1 MLPRASRTNGTVRSR
16 SAVCNHH
23 SLGARRAANKS
34 TVVIRHCPVLTSVV
48 RRQETSLVTRTR
60 DCFPDVA
67 SAKESLAG
75 GNGTSLQV
83 SLAAQMRLGSSVGAV
98 VDVVLEPDEVRTAEV
113 IGSFCLATDLAMG
126 FPFEHGLQSTLVA
139 MRLAER
145 MGVEPAAANQTYYG
159 CLLAF
164 AGCTTDAEI
173 ASAVFANGALLKY
186 FHPVMFGSPAETLVG
201 IMKALAGPDSTPLV
215 RAMRGAVRL
224 PGAVRGH
231 QRHIVAMCE
240 VAEMLCDRLG
250 MPRDVHDI
258 VLGFTARWDGKGTPR
273 GLGGEQLPVALRIM
287 HVARDATFQCLLGG
301 TDHVLRVMRDRS
313 GKAFDPDVVTH
324 LTESLPNILAFDDSS
339 SVWAEMLAWEPQ
351 EMLMLRG
358 DEVDRALAAMGDFA
372 DLISSYFIGHSAAVA
387 QLAAAAAARLDL
399 APRDVVAVRRA
410 ALVHDVGRVAVG
422 TSVWNK
428 PAALTADEWE
438 HVRLHAYHTERVLS
452 RSPALSKL
460 GSIAGAHHERL
471 DGSGYHRGVTA
482 PSLAMTAR
490 LLAVADAYRTMIE
503 PRPHRAAKSPE
514 EAARALAE
522 AASAGRIDPDAVAA
536 VLEAAGTAVPRMARP
551 AGLTG
556 REAQVISM
564 VAKGL
569 QTKQVGHRLG
579 ISAKTAD
586 RHLQNAY
593 AKIGVSTRAAA
604 ALFAMQ
610 HGLTSWGELPIP
622 DTSHGS

>member
-1 MLPRASRTNGTVRSR
+1 M
-16 SAVCNHH
+16 
-23 SLGARRAANKS
+23 
-34 TVVIRHCPVLTSVV
+34 
-48 RRQETSLVTRTR
+48 
-60 DCFPDVA
+60 
-67 SAKESLAG
+67 
-75 GNGTSLQV
+75 
-83 SLAAQMRLGSSVGAV
+83 VGEAPQ
-98 VDVVLEPDEVRTAEV
+98 LDEVRAAEV

-126 FPFEHGLQSTLVA
+126 LPFEHGLRSTLVA

-145 MGVEPAAANQTYYG
+145 IGVDPAAATQTYYG
-159 CLLAF
+159 CLLVW

-173 ASAVFANGALLKY
+173 SSELFTDGALLKY
-186 FHPVMFGSPAETLVG
+186 FNPVMFGSPAETLTG
-201 IMKALAGPDSTPLV
+201 IVKALAEPYSSPVV
-215 RAMRGAVRL
+215 RAVRGAARL

-250 MPRDVHDI
+250 MSRDIRDLVR
-258 VLGFTARWDGKGTPR
+258 GFTARWDGKGTPR
-273 GLGGEQLPVALRIM
+273 DLGGAQLPIALRIL
-287 HVARDATFQCLLGG
+287 HVATDATLQCLLGD

-313 GKAFDPDVVTH
+313 GKAFDPAVVTV
-324 LTESLPNILAFDDSS
+324 LVESIPEIFAVDDSGS
-339 SVWAEMLAWEPQ
+339 AWAEMLAREPGKK
-351 EMLMLRG
+351 LMLRG
-358 DEVDRALAAMGDFA
+358 AEVDRALGAMGDFA

-387 QLAAAAAARLDL
+387 QLAEAAAARLNM

-410 ALVHDVGRVAVG
+410 ALVHDLGRVAVA

-428 PAALTADEWE
+428 PTALTADEWE

-452 RSPALSKL
+452 RSAALTKL
-460 GSIAGAHHERL
+460 AWIAGTHHERL

-482 PSLAMTAR
+482 PSLAMPAR
-490 LLAVADAYRTMIE
+490 LLAVADAYRTLIE
-503 PRPHRAAKSPE
+503 PRPHRAARSPE
-514 EAARALAE
+514 EAARALGD
-522 AASAGRIDPDAVAA
+522 AANAGRIDPDAVAA
-536 VLEAAGTAVPRMARP
+536 VLEAAGAAVPRMTRP
-551 AGLTG
+551 AGLTD

-622 DTSHGS
+622 HPGQRS

>member
-1 MLPRASRTNGTVRSR
+1 
-16 SAVCNHH
+16 
-23 SLGARRAANKS
+23 
-34 TVVIRHCPVLTSVV
+34 
-48 RRQETSLVTRTR
+48 
-60 DCFPDVA
+60 
-67 SAKESLAG
+67 
-75 GNGTSLQV
+75 
-83 SLAAQMRLGSSVGAV
+83 V
-98 VDVVLEPDEVRTAEV
+98 VDVPQEPDEVRTAEV

-126 FPFEHGLQSTLVA
+126 LPFEHGLQSTLVA

-145 MGVEPAAANQTYYG
+145 MGVDPAAAKQTYYG
-159 CLLAF
+159 CLLVW

-173 ASAVFANGALLKY
+173 SSTLFADGALLKY
-186 FHPVMFGSPAETLVG
+186 FNPVMFGSPAETLAG
-201 IMKALAGPDSTPLV
+201 IIKALADPDNPRHI
-215 RAMRGAVRL
+215 RAVQGAARL

-240 VAEMLCDRLG
+240 VAEMLCERLG
-250 MPRDVHDI
+250 MRKDVRDLVR
-258 VLGFTARWDGKGTPR
+258 GFTARWDRKGTPR
-273 GLGGEQLPVALRIM
+273 GLGGEQLPVALRIL
-287 HVARDATFQCLLGG
+287 HVATDATFQCLLGG

-313 GKAFDPDVVTH
+313 GKAFDPDVVTV
-324 LTESLPNILAFDDSS
+324 LAEGMPDILAFDDSG
-339 SVWAEMLAWEPQ
+339 SVWAEILAREPGG
-351 EMLMLRG
+351 MLMLRG
-358 DEVDRALAAMGDFA
+358 DEVERALGAMGDFA

-387 QLAAAAAARLDL
+387 QLAGAAATRLNL
-399 APRDVVAVRRA
+399 PPRDVVAVRRA
-410 ALVHDVGRVAVG
+410 ALIHDLGRVAVG

-428 PAALTADEWE
+428 PTALTADEWE

-452 RSPALSKL
+452 RSPVLTKL
-460 GSIAGAHHERL
+460 GAIAGAHHERL

-482 PSLAMTAR
+482 TSLTMPAR
-490 LLAVADAYRTMIE
+490 LVAVADVYRTMIE

-514 EAARALAE
+514 EAARALAG

-536 VLEAAGTAVPRMARP
+536 VLEAAGAAVPKIARP
-551 AGLTG
+551 AGLTD

-593 AKIGVSTRAAA
+593 AKIGVSSRAAA

-610 HGLTSWGELPIP
+610 HGLTSWGELPIA
-622 DTSHGS
+622 DTGRRS

>member
-1 MLPRASRTNGTVRSR
+1 MP
-16 SAVCNHH
+16 
-23 SLGARRAANKS
+23 
-34 TVVIRHCPVLTSVV
+34 P
-48 RRQETSLVTRTR
+48 
-60 DCFPDVA
+60 
-67 SAKESLAG
+67 
-75 GNGTSLQV
+75 
-83 SLAAQMRLGSSVGAV
+83 
-98 VDVVLEPDEVRTAEV
+98 EPDEVRTAEV
-113 IGSFCLATDLAMG
+113 IGSLCLATDLAIG
-126 FPFEHGLQSTLVA
+126 LPFEHGLQSTLVA

-145 MGVEPAAANQTYYG
+145 MGVDAAVATQTYYG
-159 CLLAF
+159 CLLF
-164 AGCTTDAEI
+164 WAGCTTDAEI
-173 ASAVFANGALLKY
+173 SSALFPDGALLEY
-186 FHPVMFGSPAETLVG
+186 FNPVMFGSPAETLVG
-201 IMKALAGPDSTPLV
+201 IMKALADPDSPRLI
-215 RAMRGAVRL
+215 RAVQGAARL

-250 MPRDVHDI
+250 MRRDVSD
-258 VLGFTARWDGKGTPR
+258 LFRFFTARWDGEGTPR
-273 GLGGEQLPVALRIM
+273 GFGGEQLPAALRIV
-287 HVARDATFQCLLGG
+287 HVARDATFQRLLGG
-301 TDHVLRVMRDRS
+301 TDHVLRVMQDRS
-313 GKAFDPDVVTH
+313 GRAFDPDVVMA
-324 LTESLPNILAFDDSS
+324 LSEGIPDILAFDDSGP
-339 SVWAEMLAWEPQ
+339 VWSEMLAREPG
-351 EMLMLRG
+351 EMLMLYG

-387 QLAAAAAARLDL
+387 QLAEAAAARLDL

-410 ALVHDVGRVAVG
+410 ALVHDLGRVAVG

-428 PAALTADEWE
+428 PTALTADEWE
-438 HVRLHAYHTERVLS
+438 HVRLHPYHTERVLS
-452 RSPALSKL
+452 RSPALIKL

-482 PSLAMTAR
+482 PSLAMPAR

-503 PRPHRAAKSPE
+503 PRPHRAARSPE
-514 EAARALAE
+514 EAARALGE
-522 AASAGRIDPDAVAA
+522 AASAGQIDPDAVAA
-536 VLEAAGTAVPRMARP
+536 VLEATGTAVPKMARP
-551 AGLTG
+551 AGLTD

-610 HGLTSWGELPIP
+610 HGLASWGELPIP
-622 DTSHGS
+622 DAGHRS

>member
-1 MLPRASRTNGTVRSR
+1 
-16 SAVCNHH
+16 
-23 SLGARRAANKS
+23 
-34 TVVIRHCPVLTSVV
+34 
-48 RRQETSLVTRTR
+48 
-60 DCFPDVA
+60 
-67 SAKESLAG
+67 
-75 GNGTSLQV
+75 
-83 SLAAQMRLGSSVGAV
+83 V
-98 VDVVLEPDEVRTAEV
+98 VDVPPEPDEVRTAEV
-113 IGSFCLATDLAMG
+113 IGSFCLATDLAIG
-126 FPFEHGLQSTLVA
+126 LPFEHGLQSTLVA

-145 MGVEPAAANQTYYG
+145 MGVDPAVATQTYYG
-159 CLLAF
+159 CLLVW
-164 AGCTTDAEI
+164 AGCTTDAE
-173 ASAVFANGALLKY
+173 ASAALFADGALLKY
-186 FHPVMFGSPAETLVG
+186 FNPVIFGSPSETLAG
-201 IMKALAGPDSTPLV
+201 IMKALADPDSSRLV
-215 RAMRGAVRL
+215 RAAQGAARL
-224 PGAVRGH
+224 PAAVRGH

-250 MPRDVHDI
+250 MPRDVRDL
-258 VLGFTARWDGKGTPR
+258 VRGFTARWDGKGTPR
-273 GLGGEQLPVALRIM
+273 GFGGEQLPVALRIV
-287 HVARDATFQCLLGG
+287 HVARDATFQFLLGG
-301 TDHVLRVMRDRS
+301 TDHVLRVMLDRS
-313 GKAFDPDVVTH
+313 GKAFDPDVVT
-324 LTESLPNILAFDDSS
+324 LLAEGMPNILAFDDSS
-339 SVWAEMLAWEPQ
+339 SVWAELLAREPRERLILQ
-351 EMLMLRG
+351 G
-358 DEVDRALAAMGDFA
+358 DDVDRALAAMGDFA

-387 QLAAAAAARLDL
+387 QLAGAAAARLDL

-410 ALVHDVGRVAVG
+410 ALVHDIGRVAVA

-438 HVRLHAYHTERVLS
+438 HVRLHAYNTERVFS
-452 RSPALSKL
+452 RSPALTKL

-482 PSLAMTAR
+482 PSLTMPAR

-503 PRPHRAAKSPE
+503 PRPHRAARSPD
-514 EAARALAE
+514 EAARVLAE

-536 VLEAAGTAVPRMARP
+536 VLETAGAVVPKMARP
-551 AGLTG
+551 AGLTD

-569 QTKQVGHRLG
+569 QTKQVAHRLG

-622 DTSHGS
+622 DTGHGS

>member
-1 MLPRASRTNGTVRSR
+1 
-16 SAVCNHH
+16 
-23 SLGARRAANKS
+23 
-34 TVVIRHCPVLTSVV
+34 
-48 RRQETSLVTRTR
+48 
-60 DCFPDVA
+60 
-67 SAKESLAG
+67 
-75 GNGTSLQV
+75 
-83 SLAAQMRLGSSVGAV
+83 V
-98 VDVVLEPDEVRTAEV
+98 VDVPQEPDEVRTAEV

-126 FPFEHGLQSTLVA
+126 LPFEHGLQSTLVA

-145 MGVEPAAANQTYYG
+145 MGVDPAAATQTYYG
-159 CLLAF
+159 CLLVS

-173 ASAVFANGALLKY
+173 SSAIFADGALLKY
-186 FHPVMFGSPAETLVG
+186 FNPVIFGSPAQTMVG
-201 IMKALAGPDSTPLV
+201 IMKALADPDSPPLV
-215 RAMRGAVRL
+215 RALQGAARL
-224 PGAVRGH
+224 PAAVRGH
-231 QRHIVAMCE
+231 QRHITAMCE
-240 VAEMLCDRLG
+240 VAEMLCKRLG
-250 MPRDVHDI
+250 MPREVRDI
-258 VLGFTARWDGKGTPR
+258 VPGFTARWDGKGTPR
-273 GLGGEQLPVALRIM
+273 GLGGEQLPVALRIL
-287 HVARDATFQCLLGG
+287 HVATDATLQCLLGG

-313 GKAFDPDVVTH
+313 GKAFDPDVVT
-324 LTESLPNILAFDDSS
+324 LLAEGLPDILAFDDSS
-339 SVWAEMLAWEPQ
+339 SVWAELLAREPG
-351 EMLMLRG
+351 EVLMLRG
-358 DEVDRALAAMGDFA
+358 DEVERALAAMGDFA

-387 QLAAAAAARLDL
+387 QLAGAAAARLDL

-410 ALVHDVGRVAVG
+410 ALVHDLGRVAVG

-452 RSPALSKL
+452 RSPVLTKL
-460 GSIAGAHHERL
+460 GAIAGVHHERL

-482 PSLAMTAR
+482 TSLTMPAR
-490 LLAVADAYRTMIE
+490 LVAVADAYRTMIE

-514 EAARALAE
+514 EAGRALAE

-536 VLEAAGTAVPRMARP
+536 VLEAAGAPVPKIARP
-551 AGLTG
+551 AGLTD

-593 AKIGVSTRAAA
+593 AKIGVSSRAAA

-610 HGLTSWGELPIP
+610 HGLTYWGELPIP
-622 DTSHGS
+622 DTGRRS

>member
-1 MLPRASRTNGTVRSR
+1 
-16 SAVCNHH
+16 
-23 SLGARRAANKS
+23 
-34 TVVIRHCPVLTSVV
+34 
-48 RRQETSLVTRTR
+48 
-60 DCFPDVA
+60 
-67 SAKESLAG
+67 
-75 GNGTSLQV
+75 
-83 SLAAQMRLGSSVGAV
+83 V
-98 VDVVLEPDEVRTAEV
+98 VDVPQEPDEVRTAEV

-126 FPFEHGLQSTLVA
+126 LPFEHGLQSTLVA
-139 MRLAER
+139 MRIAER
-145 MGVEPAAANQTYYG
+145 MGVDPAASTQTYYG
-159 CLLAF
+159 CLLVS

-173 ASAVFANGALLKY
+173 SSALFADGALLKY
-186 FHPVMFGSPAETLVG
+186 FNPVIFGSPAQTMVG
-201 IMKALAGPDSTPLV
+201 IMKALADPDSPPLV
-215 RAMRGAVRL
+215 RAVQGAARL
-224 PGAVRGH
+224 PAAVRGH
-231 QRHIVAMCE
+231 QRHITAMCE
-240 VAEMLCDRLG
+240 VAEMLCKRLG
-250 MPRDVHDI
+250 MPSEVRDI
-258 VLGFTARWDGKGTPR
+258 VPGFTARWDGKGTPR
-273 GLGGEQLPVALRIM
+273 GLGGEQLPVALRIL
-287 HVARDATFQCLLGG
+287 HVATDATLQCLLGG

-313 GKAFDPDVVTH
+313 GKAFDPDVVT
-324 LTESLPNILAFDDSS
+324 LLAEGLPDILAFDDSS
-339 SVWAEMLAWEPQ
+339 SVLAELLAREPG
-351 EMLMLRG
+351 EVLMLWG
-358 DEVDRALAAMGDFA
+358 DEVERALAAMGDFA

-387 QLAAAAAARLDL
+387 QLAGAAAARLDL

-410 ALVHDVGRVAVG
+410 ALVHDLGRVAVG

-428 PAALTADEWE
+428 PTALTADEWE

-452 RSPALSKL
+452 RSPALAKL

-471 DGSGYHRGVTA
+471 DGSGYHRGATA
-482 PSLAMTAR
+482 PSLAMPAR
-490 LLAVADAYRTMIE
+490 LVAVADAYRTMIE

-536 VLEAAGTAVPRMARP
+536 VLAAAGAPVPKIARP
-551 AGLTG
+551 AGLTD

-569 QTKQVGHRLG
+569 LTKQVGYRLG

-622 DTSHGS
+622 DRGQRS

>member
-1 MLPRASRTNGTVRSR
+1 
-16 SAVCNHH
+16 
-23 SLGARRAANKS
+23 
-34 TVVIRHCPVLTSVV
+34 
-48 RRQETSLVTRTR
+48 
-60 DCFPDVA
+60 
-67 SAKESLAG
+67 
-75 GNGTSLQV
+75 
-83 SLAAQMRLGSSVGAV
+83 V
-98 VDVVLEPDEVRTAEV
+98 VDVAPVPDEVRTAEV

-139 MRLAER
+139 MRIAER
-145 MGVEPAAANQTYYG
+145 MGVDPAVANQTYYG

-173 ASAVFANGALLKY
+173 SSALFADGALLKY
-186 FHPVMFGSPAETLVG
+186 FNPVMFGSPAETLAG
-201 IMKALAGPDSTPLV
+201 IMKALADPNSPRLV
-215 RAMRGAVRL
+215 RAMQGTVRL

-250 MPRDVHDI
+250 MRRDVRDL
-258 VLGFTARWDGKGTPR
+258 VRGFTARWDGTGTPR
-273 GLGGEQLPVALRIM
+273 GLGGEELQVALRIM
-287 HVARDATFQCLLGG
+287 HVARDATFQYLLGG

-313 GKAFDPDVVTH
+313 GKAFDPDVVAV
-324 LTESLPNILAFDDSS
+324 LAKGLPDILVFDDSG
-339 SVWAEMLAWEPQ
+339 SVWSEMLAREPG

-387 QLAAAAAARLDL
+387 QLAGAAAARVDL
-399 APRDVVAVRRA
+399 APHDVVAVRRA
-410 ALVHDVGRVAVG
+410 ALVHDLGRVAVG

-428 PAALTADEWE
+428 PTALTADEWE
-438 HVRLHAYHTERVLS
+438 RVRLHAYHTERVLS
-452 RSPALSKL
+452 RSPALTKL

-482 PSLAMTAR
+482 TSLAMPAR
-490 LLAVADAYRTMIE
+490 LVAVADAYRTMIE

-514 EAARALAE
+514 KATGALAE
-522 AASAGRIDPDAVAA
+522 AASAGRLDPDAVAA
-536 VLEAAGTAVPRMARP
+536 VLEAAGAAVPKIVRP
-551 AGLTG
+551 AGLTD

-593 AKIGVSTRAAA
+593 AKIGVSSRAAA

-622 DTSHGS
+622 DTGRRS